1 MPQHRNS
8 FAKGHRIHAT
18 HSAEQNNV
26 IKYYC
31 HCCLQF
37 YSRYCSYFLCQMQ
50 KNCPEIHATIKTA
63 NFGQI
68 HPEAPLDNP
77 FEFCQTGDKFSPNSP
92 FSSNNVT
99 LQGAPLD
106 IASDSPNPRQ
116 IFGQIRH
123 FRNSIHFW
131 T

>member
-1 MPQHRNS
+1 MPPIALNKIMSVNIIVIVVFS
-8 FAKGHRIHAT
+8 FTLGTALT
-18 HSAEQNNV
+18 
-26 IKYYC
+26 
-31 HCCLQF
+31 F
-37 YSRYCSYFLCQMQ
+37 YVRCK

-123 FRNSIHFW
+123 FRNCMHFW